1 MSYTVNPGHPPA
13 LRNNLSFRSTGCTGI
28 DYQQVSDLLT
38 YNANSSSKVYHPAWT
53 CPTGTDSVVVVDPRL
68 KLKGVPAICTVE
80 TPVQPTLVSA
90 NPNTATDAGQKSR
103 ATPTAPITGP
113 TLPEMLP

>member
-1 MSYTVNPGHPPA
+1 MSCTVNPGHPPA

-68 KLKGVPAICTVE
+68 RLKGVPAICTVE

>member
-1 MSYTVNPGHPPA
+1 

-53 CPTGTDSVVVVDPRL
+53 YTTGTDSVVVVDARL
-68 KLKGVPAICTVE
+68 RLKGVPAIYTVE
-80 TPVQPTLVSA
+80 TSVKPTLVSA
-90 NPNTATDAGQKSR
+90 KPNTATDAGQQ
-103 ATPTAPITGP
+103 TA
-113 TLPEMLP
+113 

>member
-1 MSYTVNPGHPPA
+1 MSCTVNPGYPPT
-13 LRNNLSFRSTGCTGI
+13 LRNNLCLLSTDRTGI

-38 YNANSSSKVYHPAWT
+38 YKANNGSKVYHPAWT
-53 CPTGTDSVVVVDPRL
+53 CTTGTDSVVVVDPRL
-68 KLKGVPAICTVE
+68 RLKGAPAICTVE
-80 TPVQPTLVSA
+80 ISVKPTLVSA

-103 ATPTAPITGP
+103 ATHTAPLTDP